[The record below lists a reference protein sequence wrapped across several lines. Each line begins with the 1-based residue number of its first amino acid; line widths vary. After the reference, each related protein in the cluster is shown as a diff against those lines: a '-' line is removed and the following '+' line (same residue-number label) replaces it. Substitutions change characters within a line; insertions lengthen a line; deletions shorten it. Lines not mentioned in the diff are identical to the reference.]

1 MFQKIVVV
9 SRNKDFLYS
18 NNDGAKSMLD
28 NIADALVQNKR
39 VITWGSLSGL
49 ICLSADLSL
58 ELCLEHTEVQGQK
71 H

>member
-1 MFQKIVVV
+1 MINTVGEK
-9 SRNKDFLYS
+9 LL
-18 NNDGAKSMLD
+18 G
-28 NIADALVQNKR
+28 
-39 VITWGSLSGL
+39 GGLSGL